1 MSGASPEFI
10 EFVRELLSPLG
21 SLDDDGRFFGGHFFK
36 LSGTQFAMIMGNTL
50 YFCVND
56 RTRKEYEAKGM
67 QPFSYLTKKGRV
79 FVRKYYA
86 VPEDILEE
94 QDEIVR
100 WETEAI
106 DAATGA

>member
-21 SLDDDGRFFGGHFFK
+21 SLDDGRFFGGHSYK

-56 RTRKEYEAKGM
+56 RTRKEYEARGM
-67 QPFSYLTKKGRV
+67 QSFPYLTKKGQV
-79 FVRKYYA
+79 FLRKYYA

-94 QDEIVR
+94 QDEIIR
-100 WETEAI
+100 WRTEAI
-106 DAATGA
+106 DAAKGA